1 MRLAT
6 QVCLHQHGYK
16 YMRLTSLPIS
26 IALFCF
32 LLIFFMLFSGLKI
45 CPYPSQWT
53 STGAIFPLNQMSFIN
68 V

>member
-1 MRLAT
+1 MQLAT

-16 YMRLTSLPIS
+16 YMRSTSLPIS
-26 IALFCF
+26 IPLFCF
-32 LLIFFMLFSGLKI
+32 LLIFFMLFSVLKN

-53 STGAIFPLNQMSFIN
+53 STGAIFPLDQMPFIN